1 MKKLN
6 RAALASLFSI
16 ALVAGT
22 AGAQAEPYRLGV
34 LTDMS
39 GMNFDLSGKGSE
51 VAARMAVEDFGGKLL
66 GEDVEVIVGDHQN
79 KPDVGSTLARR
90 WIDEQNVVAIVD
102 LPTSSVALAV
112 QEITRQSDTALLIS
126 TAGSSEL
133 TGASCS
139 PSTAQWTWDTYALA
153 NGTGRAMTLQGD
165 KKWFFLT
172 VDYTFGHALEADTSA
187 AVEAAGGTVVGKVMH
202 PRETS
207 DFSSYLLQAQASG
220 ADVIA
225 LANSSGDTMTA
236 LKQAEEFGITAAG
249 QDIAGMLLFLTDV
262 HGVGLEIAQ
271 NLTLTTAFYWDMNDE
286 TRAWSERFAENM
298 DGKMPTMVHAGVYS
312 AVMNYLKAAEASG
325 QATSGSKVMDTMR
338 GMDIDDFFNHN
349 AYLRKDGRVV
359 HDMYL
364 VQVKTPEESQGP
376 WDYYKVLRTIPGDEA
391 FRPIEQSA
399 CPLIDG

>member
-1 MKKLN
+1 MTTVT
-6 RAALASLFSI
+6 RALLASVVCGALA
-16 ALVAGT
+16 
-22 AGAQAEPYRLGV
+22 AGAQAEPYRIGV

-51 VAARMAVEDFGGKLL
+51 VAARMAVEDFGGTLL
-66 GEDVEVIVGDHQN
+66 GEQIEVIVGDHQN

-90 WIDEQNVVAIVD
+90 WIDEQNVVAVVD

-126 TAGSSEL
+126 TGGSSEL

-153 NGTGRAMTLQGD
+153 NGTGRAMTLEGD
-165 KKWFFLT
+165 KTWFFLT
-172 VDYTFGHALEADTSA
+172 VDYTFGNALEADTTA
-187 AVEAAGGTVVGKVMH
+187 AVEAAGGTVVGSVTH

-207 DFSSYLLQAQASG
+207 DFSSYLLQAQGSG

-225 LANSSGDTMTA
+225 LANASGDTMTA
-236 LKQAEEFGITAAG
+236 LKQAEEFGVTALG

-262 HGVGLEIAQ
+262 HGVGLDIAK
-271 NLTLTTAFYWDMNDE
+271 NLTLTTAFYWDMNEE
-286 TRAWSERFAENM
+286 TRAWSERFAERM

-312 AVMNYLKAAEASG
+312 AVSNYLKAAEKSG
-325 QATSGSKVMDTMR
+325 QAKSGTQVMDTMR
-338 GMDIDDFFNHN
+338 DMDIDDFFNHN

-364 VQVKTPEESQGP
+364 VQVKTPEESKGP

-399 CPLIDG
+399 CPLLDR

>member
-1 MKKLN
+1 MTKLN

-16 ALVAGT
+16 ALVAG
-22 AGAQAEPYRLGV
+22 AHAEPYRLGV

-66 GEDVEVIVGDHQN
+66 GEDLEVIVGDHQN

-126 TAGSSEL
+126 TGGSSEL

-153 NGTGRAMTLQGD
+153 NGTGRAMTLEGD
-165 KKWFFLT
+165 KNWFFLT

-187 AVEAAGGTVVGKVMH
+187 AVESAGGTVAGKIMH

-271 NLTLTTAFYWDMNDE
+271 NLKLTTAFYWDMNDD
-286 TRAWSERFAENM
+286 TRAWSQRFADRM

-325 QATSGSKVMDTMR
+325 QATSGSQVMETMR
-338 GMDIDDFFNHN
+338 GMDIDDFFNQN

-364 VQVKTPEESQGP
+364 VQVKTPEESKGP

-399 CPLIDG
+399 CPLLGD